1 MKILI
6 IGDSHIPSRTT
17 KIPDEICSKIKEL
30 TKLELFNYT
39 FFTGDLIKYP
49 ELIEFLNSKTA
60 KDVFIVVGNM
70 DYFEGNR
77 NLPVYQELNLPLG
90 KVYLK
95 IGLIHGAQIE
105 PRGDRMQLE
114 DLAIEKGDQILIS
127 GHTHKEDVF
136 LTEKGILLLNPGS
149 STGAWS
155 FIASGVPSF
164 IVLFVEDKS
173 KEISASLFQLD
184 RNFHNIKESKF
195 RFKLKNN
202 KVQSF

>member
-6 IGDSHIPSRTT
+6 IGDSHVPSRAT

-30 TKLELFNYT
+30 TKLERFNYS

-49 ELIEFLNSKTA
+49 ELIEFLNSRTV
-60 KDVFIVVGNM
+60 KDVFMVIGNM

-77 NLPVYQELNLPLG
+77 NLPVYQELNILFD
-90 KVYLK
+90 KENLK

-105 PRGDRMQLE
+105 PRGDRTQLE
-114 DLAIEKGDQILIS
+114 ELAIEKADNILIS
-127 GHTHKEDVF
+127 GHTHKGDLF

-155 FIASGVPSF
+155 FIASGIPSF
-164 IVLFVEDKS
+164 IVLYLEDKS

-184 RNFHNIKESKF
+184 RNSHNIKESKF
-195 RFKLKNN
+195 RFKLNNN

>member
-184 RNFHNIKESKF
+184 RNSHNIKESKF

>member
-6 IGDSHIPSRTT
+6 IGDSHVPSRAP

-30 TKLELFNYT
+30 TKLESFNYT
-39 FFTGDLIKYP
+39 FFTGDLIKYS
-49 ELIEFLNSKTA
+49 ELIDFLNSRTT
-60 KDVFIVVGNM
+60 KDVFMVIGNM
-70 DYFEGNR
+70 DYFEGNK
-77 NLPVYQELNLPLG
+77 NLPVYQELIVPFEKEN
-90 KVYLK
+90 LK

-105 PRGDRMQLE
+105 PRGDRNQLE
-114 DLAIEKGDQILIS
+114 ELAIEKGDHVLIS
-127 GHTHKEDVF
+127 GHTHKEDIF

-155 FIASGVPSF
+155 FIASGIPSF
-164 IVLFVEDKS
+164 IVLYLEDKS

-184 RNFHNIKESKF
+184 RNSHNIKESKF
-195 RFKLKNN
+195 RFILKNN

>member
-30 TKLELFNYT
+30 TKLELYNYT

-184 RNFHNIKESKF
+184 RNSHNIKESKF